1 MPVVSSQPDGC
12 TLTRTVMALA
22 NSGGGMKA
30 AGDFAAHRWGPT
42 SKVALSIKDAVE
54 AGSTFSEDYSDIAS
68 LRGANTAFF
77 TSVRAQTIIGR
88 LSGVRRMPPRTK
100 MLRTTAGISSQ
111 WIGEAAGK
119 PINTMVFAKQDG
131 LELRKLVTPA
141 VITRELLESSDPN
154 AETIIRAEMVRS
166 ISSAENTAFID
177 PANAGETGVK
187 PASVTYGLSAIG
199 GGSPSSTP
207 EDDFEELIQNY
218 TGDLERAYLVMS
230 PLLGAKLSG
239 QSRPNIGARGGEWAG
254 VPVIT
259 SADVPAGTIVLIDP
273 TGIALIEGPGS
284 ARTSDQAS
292 IQMVDESTLN
302 SATPTPAQLVSM
314 WQTNSLAI
322 MTGRFVNWAVARPGA
337 VSMISDAAY

>member
-1 MPVVSSQPDGC
+1 MPVVSSLPDGC
-12 TLTRTVMALA
+12 TFTRAIMALA
-22 NSGGGMKA
+22 NSRSGMKA

-42 SKVALSIKDAVE
+42 SKVALTLKDAVE
-54 AGSTFSEDYSDIAS
+54 AGSTFSEDYSDIPS
-68 LRGANTAFF
+68 LRGATTAFF
-77 TSVRAQTIIGR
+77 ARVRAETIIGR
-88 LSGVRRMPPRTK
+88 LSGLRRMPPRTK
-100 MLRTTAGISSQ
+100 MLRTTSGISSQ

-154 AETIIRAEMVRS
+154 AETIIRQEMLRS
-166 ISSAENTAFID
+166 IASAENVAFID
-177 PANAGETGVK
+177 PTNAGEAGVK
-187 PASVTYGLSAIG
+187 PASVTYGVSAIG
-199 GGSPSSTP
+199 GGSPSSVP
-207 EDDFEELIQNY
+207 EDDFEELVQNY
-218 TGDLERAYLVMS
+218 TGDLERAYLIMP

-239 QSRPNIGARGGEWAG
+239 PSRPNIGARGGEWSG
-254 VPVIT
+254 IPVIT
-259 SADVPAGTIVLIDP
+259 STDVPAGTIVLIDP
-273 TGIALIEGPGS
+273 TGIALVEGPGS

-322 MTGRFVNWAVARPGA
+322 MTERFVNWTVARPGA
-337 VSMISDAAY
+337 VSMITNAVY